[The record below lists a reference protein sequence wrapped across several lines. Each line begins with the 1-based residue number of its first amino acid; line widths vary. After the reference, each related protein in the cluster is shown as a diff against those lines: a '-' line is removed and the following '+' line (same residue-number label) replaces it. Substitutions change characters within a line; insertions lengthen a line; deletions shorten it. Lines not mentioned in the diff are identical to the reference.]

1 MASDRWI
8 TRAQFSVTFAETL
21 MTPELAIDLSMRALR
36 TALLLAAPPL
46 LAAVV
51 VGVLISIFQS
61 VTQIQEQTLVQVPK
75 MFAVVVVLML
85 TIPWML
91 ELLLNFTANIF
102 LQLPSFVR

>member
-1 MASDRWI
+1 MASDRWLAR
-8 TRAQFSVTFAETL
+8 TQFPVTFAETL
-21 MTPELAIDLSMRALR
+21 MTPELVIDLSMRALR

-51 VGVLISIFQS
+51 VGVMISIFQS

-102 LQLPSFVR
+102 LHLPGFVR

>member
-1 MASDRWI
+1 
-8 TRAQFSVTFAETL
+8 
-21 MTPELAIDLSMRALR
+21 MTPELVIDLSMRALR

-51 VGVLISIFQS
+51 VGVMISIFQS

-102 LQLPSFVR
+102 LHLPGFVR